1 MVKSSRRR
9 GGVRVGT
16 ETGIA
21 FHDGRPNSVRREN
34 VAGTHWEHKTRL
46 CPCLFQFDGF
56 DERGQHRT
64 SRAHRGRRGSRV
76 QPSFSAHRHSRA
88 TPIYYERLARVAGIV
103 ANERRRDFAG
113 TNRFFPKDRCT
124 LPNQMS
130 FLLVH
135 SWSAFVL
142 AKGDRHGANK
152 NEIVIFVFSVT
163 TKGFSHAR
171 APGWK
176 RGDPLR
182 VGSLASALIGVN
194 PVFRVRPSR
203 KLHSRE
209 QDLTAYKSSRVSWLG
224 RFRRVY

>member
-1 MVKSSRRR
+1 M
-9 GGVRVGT
+9 
-16 ETGIA
+16 
-21 FHDGRPNSVRREN
+21 
-34 VAGTHWEHKTRL
+34 
-46 CPCLFQFDGF
+46 
-56 DERGQHRT
+56 
-64 SRAHRGRRGSRV
+64 
-76 QPSFSAHRHSRA
+76 
-88 TPIYYERLARVAGIV
+88 
-103 ANERRRDFAG
+103 RRRDFAG
-113 TNRFFPKDRCT
+113 VRSKGRLTNRFFPKDRRT

-130 FLLVH
+130 FLLAH

-152 NEIVIFVFSVT
+152 NEIAIFVFSVT

-182 VGSLASALIGVN
+182 VGSLASVLVGVN

-209 QDLTAYKSSRVSWLG
+209 QDLEHIPLDLNRGDSLSGLVE
-224 RFRRVY
+224 RVYRH

>member
-1 MVKSSRRR
+1 M
-9 GGVRVGT
+9 
-16 ETGIA
+16 
-21 FHDGRPNSVRREN
+21 
-34 VAGTHWEHKTRL
+34 
-46 CPCLFQFDGF
+46 
-56 DERGQHRT
+56 
-64 SRAHRGRRGSRV
+64 
-76 QPSFSAHRHSRA
+76 
-88 TPIYYERLARVAGIV
+88 
-103 ANERRRDFAG
+103 RRRDFADARSKG
-113 TNRFFPKDRCT
+113 RLTNRFFPKDRCT

-182 VGSLASALIGVN
+182 VGSLASALGRQSGFPNAAISKASFARAGPNCLQVLKS
-194 PVFRVRPSR
+194 VLAGTLQESVLKCRRALGGREAVRDR
-203 KLHSRE
+203 ARGANHRRRRHSR
-209 QDLTAYKSSRVSWLG
+209 L
-224 RFRRVY
+224 